1 MSWLAFNERVLAQAR
16 DSTHPLLE
24 RVKFL
29 AIAANNLDEFHMV
42 GLASLLRQW
51 RSGTDTISPDGLEI
65 EERVEMV
72 RTTTGQMLDEFGVCW
87 EGLLPLLGEHEIHF
101 LERKDYTPDVHLH
114 LKQHFNSMICPVLTP
129 LAFDPGH
136 PFPYISNR
144 SRNLAV
150 VVRHRHRTK
159 FARVKVPHTLPR
171 FIELP
176 RALAGGH
183 RTFVFLEDVIKA
195 NLQVLFP
202 GVD

>member
-1 MSWLAFNERVLAQAR
+1 MHVF
-16 DSTHPLLE
+16 
-24 RVKFL
+24 
-29 AIAANNLDEFHMV
+29 
-42 GLASLLRQW
+42 
-51 RSGTDTISPDGLEI
+51 
-65 EERVEMV
+65 
-72 RTTTGQMLDEFGVCW
+72 
-87 EGLLPLLGEHEIHF
+87 
-101 LERKDYTPDVHLH
+101 
-114 LKQHFNSMICPVLTP
+114 LKQHFNAMICPVLTP

-176 RALAGGH
+176 RALTGGH

-195 NLQVLFP
+195 NLQELFP
-202 GVD
+202 GVDIVTAHLFRVIRDTDIVVRGARHGRPARIGGSEPQAGAVRAPCRCSKSRTTRRGASWTS